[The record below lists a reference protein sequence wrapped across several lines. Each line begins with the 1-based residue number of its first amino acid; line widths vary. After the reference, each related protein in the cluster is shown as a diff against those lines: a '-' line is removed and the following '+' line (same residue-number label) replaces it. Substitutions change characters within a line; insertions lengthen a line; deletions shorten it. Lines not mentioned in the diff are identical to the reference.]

1 MSTLEELETINLLP
15 IKMCNQKIASK
26 AKSESKTKSKPKKPR
41 CFHCKGKLGPVKF
54 ECKCSTKKL
63 CIKCRLPESHNCQY
77 DFKKESRQFLEN
89 KLVKVTHDKVIKI

>member
-1 MSTLEELETINLLP
+1 MSTLEELVTINLLP
-15 IKMCNQKIASK
+15 TEICKP
-26 AKSESKTKSKPKKPR
+26 KSKSKPKKPR

-77 DFKKESRQFLEN
+77 DFKTESRQFLED
-89 KLVKVTHDKVIKI
+89 KLVKVTHDKVVQI

>member
-1 MSTLEELETINLLP
+1 MSTLEELPTINLLP
-15 IKMCNQKIASK
+15 TGIGKPK
-26 AKSESKTKSKPKKPR
+26 SKTKSKKQR

-77 DFKKESRQFLEN
+77 DFKTESKEFLEN
-89 KLVKVTHDKVIKI
+89 KLVKVTHDKVIPI

>member
-1 MSTLEELETINLLP
+1 MSNSTSASGSASAFNLGELGEICKP
-15 IKMCNQKIASK
+15 KIPSK
-26 AKSESKTKSKPKKPR
+26 SKTKKPR

>member
-1 MSTLEELETINLLP
+1 MSTLEELARINLLP
-15 IKMCNQKIASK
+15 IEMCNEKASPK
-26 AKSESKTKSKPKKPR
+26 KKSKPKKPR

-77 DFKKESRQFLEN
+77 DFKTESKEFLEN
-89 KLVKVTHDKVIKI
+89 KLVKVTHDKVVRI

>member
-1 MSTLEELETINLLP
+1 MSTLEELTTINLLP
-15 IKMCNQKIASK
+15 TEIGKP
-26 AKSESKTKSKPKKPR
+26 KSKSKPKKPR

-77 DFKKESRQFLEN
+77 DFKKESKEFLEN
-89 KLVKVTHDKVIKI
+89 KLVKVTHDKVVRI